1 MKRKIAAI
9 FAADIAGYSKL
20 VAEDE
25 EETLRRL
32 ASYRSVVDDFIARAG
47 GRIFNTA
54 GDAVLA
60 EFSSA
65 VEAVRCAIDIQES
78 LRTRNM
84 AYPASRQMC
93 FRIGITVGDVVERDG
108 DLLGDG
114 VNIAARLE
122 GIAPVGGICIS
133 RTVHEQVANKLS
145 VQFADIGEQ
154 QVKNIPTPV
163 HAYHIAMRPDD
174 AQAEARAKASG
185 KPKPNSLAV
194 PIAIV
199 GVCVALLII
208 TGMGYLAFLRPSSA
222 PTQAA
227 VTPPAAQVSASAMPP
242 ANVVASASPSSA
254 PPGMRPA
261 EMLVPDT
268 IPFITDRGRAAVRDE
283 YMTAAD
289 HKALAISAGPIGI
302 STGQADDDT
311 AKTAALDLCQRRA
324 DALPQQRKCE
334 LYAVGNTVV
343 DVRAHP
349 PMPTTPWV
357 VHDPLVERP
366 LVVADMPLMRDA
378 AKNSVERNYLPGRAF
393 KALALAPLGGFYFLY
408 NQQSADEAIRRAL
421 ELCANN
427 AGVPCM
433 IVAVDDNFVVPVPT
447 TMKATGFF
455 RPASAEA
462 IAPGL
467 REEVAHRLGN
477 GGGWTAVAAGA
488 SGRAGVAQRA
498 ANEQAAIDAA
508 MADCTRQDSS
518 CRVIAI
524 GPFAVEAK

>member
-32 ASYRSVVDDFIARAG
+32 ASYRSVMDDFIARAG

-84 AYPASRQMC
+84 AYPSSRQMC

-163 HAYHIAMRPDD
+163 HAYHISMRPDD
-174 AQAEARAKASG
+174 AQAEIKAKAAPP
-185 KPKPNSLAV
+185 PKSNSPV
-194 PIAIV
+194 IPIAV
-199 GVCVALLII
+199 AGVCVALLAVGGIAYEF
-208 TGMGYLAFLRPSSA
+208 GSRPVSAPLPQAAPTAAGGSAAMSSA
-222 PTQAA
+222 PSTAPTVA
-227 VTPPAAQVSASAMPP
+227 VSTPR
-242 ANVVASASPSSA
+242 A
-254 PPGMRPA
+254 P
-261 EMLVPDT
+261 ETLVPDA
-268 IPFITDRGRAAVRDE
+268 IPFLTDRTRAIVRDE
-283 YMTAAD
+283 YVSAPD
-289 HKALAISAGPIGI
+289 HKALAISTGPFGM
-302 STGQADDDT
+302 SSGQADDET
-311 AKTAALDLCQRRA
+311 AKTAALDICQKRA
-324 DALPQQRKCE
+324 DALPGQRKCE
-334 LYAVGNTVV
+334 IYAVGDSVIY
-343 DVRAHP
+343 ALGHP
-349 PMPTTPWV
+349 PMPPTPWV
-357 VHDPLVERP
+357 AQDGAIESPLIPANVP
-366 LVVADMPLMRDA
+366 MLRDA
-378 AKNSVERNYLPGRAF
+378 GKTTIEHNYLPAKSP
-393 KALALAPLGGFYFLY
+393 KALALGPLGGFFFYL
-408 NQQSADEAIRRAL
+408 NQESTGVAVRRAL
-421 ELCANN
+421 EACGSNS
-427 AGVPCM
+427 GVACL
-433 IVAVDDNFVVPVPT
+433 IVAVDDNFVVPIPT
-447 TMKATGFF
+447 LMKVTGFF
-455 RPASAEA
+455 RPASADA
-462 IAPGL
+462 ISPAL
-467 REEVAHRLGN
+467 REYVARRLGN
-477 GGGWTAVAAGA
+477 GSGWTAVAVGA
-488 SGRAGVAQRA
+488 TGRAGVAEHTA
-498 ANEQAAIDAA
+498 SEQAAIDTA
-508 MADCTRQDSS
+508 MADCSKQDNS
-518 CRVIAI
+518 CRVIGI